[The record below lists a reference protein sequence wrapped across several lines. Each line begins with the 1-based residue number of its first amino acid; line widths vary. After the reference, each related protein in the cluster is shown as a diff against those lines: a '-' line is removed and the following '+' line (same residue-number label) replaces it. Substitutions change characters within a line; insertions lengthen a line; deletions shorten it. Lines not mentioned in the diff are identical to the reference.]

1 MVEPRRSES
10 GDTLTVMLVH
20 GAFSNMACWN
30 GLISLLQERD
40 CAVVAVMNPLRGL
53 DKDVAYVASAA
64 AQIDGS
70 VLLVGAGY
78 GGMVVTNAALVAGNV
93 TGLVYVAAFAPDA
106 GESVMDISERFP
118 ETLLGPALRPSS
130 FPNGGSTYAV
140 EMTLDRQLFPAAF
153 AADLPPREA
162 RAMAAAQR
170 PIAIA
175 GMEDKSGEPAWK
187 RLPSWYLVASADQIV
202 HPEAQRFMARRAG
215 AQLSE
220 IDASH
225 SVVISR
231 SDAVSALIL
240 EACRQVR

>member
-1 MVEPRRSES
+1 MDESIRSQS

-30 GLISLLQERD
+30 GVISLLQERG
-40 CAVVAVMNPLRGL
+40 CVVIAVMNPLRGL

-70 VLLVGAGY
+70 VLLVGSGY
-78 GGMVVTNAALVAGNV
+78 GGVVITNAALVAGNV
-93 TGLVYVAAFAPDA
+93 TGLVYIAAFAPDV
-106 GESVMDISERFP
+106 GESVMDITERFP

-153 AADLPPREA
+153 AADLPLREA
-162 RAMAAAQR
+162 MAMAAAQR

-187 RLPSWYLVASADQIV
+187 PLPSWYLVASADQIV

-215 AQLSE
+215 AQMWE

-225 SVVISR
+225 SVMISQP
-231 SDAVSALIL
+231 DVVSELIL

>member
-70 VLLVGAGY
+70 VLLVGSGY

-231 SDAVSALIL
+231 PDVVSELIL
-240 EACRQVR
+240 GACRQVR

>member
-1 MVEPRRSES
+1 M
-10 GDTLTVMLVH
+10 G
-20 GAFSNMACWN
+20 CWN
-30 GLISLLQERD
+30 GVISLLQERG
-40 CAVVAVMNPLRGL
+40 CAVVSVMNPLRGL
-53 DKDVAYVASAA
+53 DKDAAYIASAA

-78 GGMVVTNAALVAGNV
+78 GGMVMTNAALVAGNV
-93 TGLVYVAAFAPDA
+93 TGLVYVAAFAPDK

-162 RAMAAAQR
+162 MAMAAAQR

-175 GMEDKSGEPAWK
+175 GMEDKSSESAWK
-187 RLPSWYLVASADQIV
+187 RLPSWYLVATADQIV

-215 AQLSE
+215 SQVSE
-220 IDASH
+220 INASH
-225 SVVISR
+225 SVMISQPN
-231 SDAVSALIL
+231 AVSALIL
-240 EACRQVR
+240 QAYRQVR

>member
-70 VLLVGAGY
+70 VLLVGSGY

-106 GESVMDISERFP
+106 GESVMYISERFP

-130 FPNGGSTYAV
+130 FPNGGSAYAV
-140 EMTLDRQLFPAAF
+140 EMTLDQQLFPAAF

-162 RAMAAAQR
+162 MAMAAAQR

-175 GMEDKSGEPAWK
+175 GLEDRSREPAWK
-187 RLPSWYLVASADQIV
+187 RLPSWYMVATVDEIL

-215 AQLSE
+215 SHISE

-231 SDAVSALIL
+231 PDVVSELIL
-240 EACRQVR
+240 GACRQVR